1 MLKPV
6 LKSSNTKLI
15 NNNAR
20 KPIPKFNI
28 KVYVESRESDIR
40 VCTTLTFD
48 LRFN

>member
-15 NNNAR
+15 NNNA
-20 KPIPKFNI
+20 IPKFNI